1 MDEDIFAGEVERA
14 SEEIQQSQGNYGSNE
29 LPAELQEQYRNIES
43 LVAIDPSVV
52 ETDEYKDLIARLEK
66 HSSDQASDDEE
77 EGEEEEDSEDEEEE
91 EDEDSEQEDEEDEDE
106 DEEEDEEEED
116 DNDVFGQLG
125 KTAKKTKKVKVE
137 FEVPKEMAALL
148 SSRYGIKDAETFFG
162 SVDAWRAQAQE
173 GADTKKNF
181 DALTDDIKSLP
192 PDLRES
198 LSRWADG
205 EDYAVPFTQGERLD
219 FGSDFEQQDV
229 ESLVEHYLPE
239 EYTRLVK
246 AFNNE
251 DIDEDE
257 LDDKIDLLAR
267 STKQLFTQ
275 EKKALVDGRV
285 QYEKSQADLQKK
297 VKVSALDSVED
308 LSKSFP
314 NFSKTQ
320 LDKVRNY
327 LVEGKVD
334 SLFYNSDGTYTLKAA
349 EMVANSLYGDKMRET
364 IEKLANRK
372 GMSEANQRIV
382 DSSPKKIRNSKSSN
396 SKGQVNVKAVQHL
409 SSVVQNDDAYA

>member
-14 SEEIQQSQGNYGSNE
+14 SEEINQSQSRSLTDE
-29 LPAELQEQYRNIES
+29 MPSELQEQYRNIES

-52 ETDEYKDLIARLEK
+52 ETQEYKDLIARLEG
-66 HSSDQASDDEE
+66 HGSGQAS
-77 EGEEEEDSEDEEEE
+77 EEEDDSEEE
-91 EDEDSEQEDEEDEDE
+91 EDEPEEEEDD
-106 DEEEDEEEED
+106 DEEEED
-116 DNDVFGQLG
+116 DDEDDSEEEDDSDVFGQLG
-125 KTAKKTKKVKVE
+125 KKAKKAKAVKID
-137 FEVPKEMAALL
+137 FDVPKEMEALL

-162 SVDAWRAQAQE
+162 SVDAWRVQAQD
-173 GADTKKNF
+173 GAETKKQL
-181 DALTDDIKSLP
+181 DALSDDIKSLP

-205 EDYAVPFTQGERLD
+205 EDYTSPFTQGQRLD

-239 EYTRLVK
+239 EYNKLLK
-246 AFNNE
+246 SFNNE
-251 DIDEDE
+251 SIDEDE
-257 LDDKIDLLAR
+257 LDDKMDLLAR
-267 STKQLFTQ
+267 TTKQLFTQ

-285 QYEKSQADLQKK
+285 QYEKTQADLQKK
-297 VKVSALDSVED
+297 VKSSALDSVED

-314 NFSKTQ
+314 NFSKAQ

-334 SLFYNSDGTYTLKAA
+334 SIFYNSDGTYTLKAA
-349 EMVANSLYGDKMRET
+349 EMVANSLFGDKMRQT
-364 IEKLANRK
+364 IEKLASRK
-372 GMSEANQRIV
+372 GMSEANQVIV